1 MAGKLGSVNRFMAAA
16 LACFWSAGG
25 LAGLA
30 AALLTDRWL
39 LAVAGIFALG
49 YALLWAR
56 VAITGRLLKR
66 NQIATLWRGR

>member
-1 MAGKLGSVNRFMAAA
+1 M
-16 LACFWSAGG
+16 
-25 LAGLA
+25 AGLA